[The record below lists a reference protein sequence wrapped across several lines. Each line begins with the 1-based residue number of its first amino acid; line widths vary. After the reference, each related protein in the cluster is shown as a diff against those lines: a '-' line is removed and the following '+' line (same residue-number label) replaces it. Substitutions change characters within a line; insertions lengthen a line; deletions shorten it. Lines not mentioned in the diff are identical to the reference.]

1 LGFLCDGLI
10 MNKQTQP
17 LVISRVT
24 GHRHHTSNF
33 AAAIVVADF
42 QCGKPKL
49 LLGANYVAARWLSL
63 L

>member
-1 LGFLCDGLI
+1 